1 MDADQHRP
9 ENVANAEARPKQQA
23 RWVWPVDMS
32 ESESDSR
39 SRSRQK
45 VASADARPT
54 PRQPTG
60 PPPRHLLRSR
70 SRQKVAHT
78 EAHLA
83 PYTPYDNDTLECLP
97 QGATDD
103 ERKENCRVMEEEVRL
118 VQYAIDN
125 PDKLPETKVLAKK
138 RVKWLKKQIAKE
150 NAMLAL
156 SKERWVKEWIKDDK
170 KMERQRTRRYEHVD
184 AEHRKR
190 FPDEE
195 ENADAQRRRFEG
207 YNQTENDHRLML
219 TDQRCPGPIQ
229 TPQKIIDR
237 IIGQSA
243 AAVAASSSSSTDEGQ
258 HVSLTPQQPT
268 HPPPQHLLRTVG
280 VSITARDKQTL
291 ITVGV
296 GIAARDKDESATAV
310 AASSSSC
317 WWSHPADSRF
327 VWQLHPEHC
336 TCDMPGHMC
345 ENGCFDA
352 QSRGLSLAE
361 YESMREGIRMD
372 EDDDQMLRDAIDD
385 SVAASIHGRWQEP
398 P

>member
-9 ENVANAEARPKQQA
+9 KSRP
-23 RWVWPVDMS
+23 RS
-32 ESESDSR
+32 RCYRTESESDSDTLEMGNRAKSR

-45 VASADARPT
+45 VASAEARPKQ
-54 PRQPTG
+54 QPI
-60 PPPRHLLRSR
+60 RKVRRRSR
-70 SRQKVAHT
+70 SRQTSREPPVNPWT

-83 PYTPYDNDTLECLP
+83 PYTPYDSGTLKCLR

-103 ERKENCRVMEEEVRL
+103 ERKENCRVMEEKMRQ

-125 PDKLPETKVLAKK
+125 PEKLPETKELAKK

-150 NAMLAL
+150 NEMLAL
-156 SKERWVKEWIKDDK
+156 SKEHDK
-170 KMERQRTRRYEHVD
+170 KMERQRTRRYEQVD

-195 ENADAQRRRFEG
+195 ENADAQRRRFER
-207 YNQTENDHRLML
+207 YNQAENDHRLML
-219 TDQRCPGPIQ
+219 THQRCPGPIQ

-268 HPPPQHLLRTVG
+268 RPPPQRLTRTVG
-280 VSITARDKQTL
+280 VSITARDKQTST
-291 ITVGV
+291 TVGV
-296 GIAARDKDESATAV
+296 SIAARDKDESATAV

-317 WWSHPADSRF
+317 WWSHHNQRYQSADSRF
-327 VWQLHPEHC
+327 LWQLH
-336 TCDMPGHMC
+336 
-345 ENGCFDA
+345 
-352 QSRGLSLAE
+352 
-361 YESMREGIRMD
+361 
-372 EDDDQMLRDAIDD
+372 
-385 SVAASIHGRWQEP
+385 
-398 P
+398 